1 MLLIE
6 SDLNWSYSIILME
19 IFGKKFWGLIT
30 PLLCKKEDKNSFPSS
45 FFLVFP
51 PEKAPKALYLKK

>member
-30 PLLCKKEDKNSFPSS
+30 LLLGKKRIKLVPLLH
-45 FFLVFP
+45 FFFFFH
-51 PEKAPKALYLKK
+51 LKKHRKPYI